1 MTLVVKHLASA
12 LTVALVIALVPAK
25 LAAQTDESFDK
36 MYPFIGHWDTDIGL
50 RGQDRGNCGGRLG
63 DYGEK
68 LNNCSIPVDL
78 LPLNARAEAWL
89 KYMDARQSPSLSECA
104 QVSIPG
110 VLGAGVYIS
119 GFPGRMVLYHPDPSG
134 HVTRNVWMNGD
145 GPPPLPGELFQQG
158 HSVGRFDGDDLVVV
172 TTNFTFDPDG
182 MDDHLHMASS
192 VRKKVTERY
201 HIIDEDTMRLIIT
214 LEDPTFLKRPFT
226 WAIVLSKASD
236 GPPTQWSMCD
246 PDAARREVEFAY
258 GGVKYPEEK

>member
-1 MTLVVKHLASA
+1 MAMVVKYVAVA

-25 LAAQTDESFDK
+25 LAAQVDETFDK
-36 MYPFIGHWDTDIGL
+36 MYPFIGYWDSDIGL

-68 LNNCSIPVDL
+68 LNNCSIPADQ

-134 HVTRNVWMNGD
+134 HVIRNVWMNGD
-145 GPPPLPGELFQQG
+145 GPTPLPGELFQHG

-201 HIIDEDTMRLIIT
+201 HIIDENTMRLIIT
-214 LEDPTFLKRPFT
+214 VDDPTFLKQPFIY
-226 WAIVLSKASD
+226 ALIEAKNAGGLLPIYR
-236 GPPTQWSMCD
+236 GCD
-246 PDAARREVEFAY
+246 PEVARREVEEGYA
-258 GGVKYPEEK
+258 GNKY